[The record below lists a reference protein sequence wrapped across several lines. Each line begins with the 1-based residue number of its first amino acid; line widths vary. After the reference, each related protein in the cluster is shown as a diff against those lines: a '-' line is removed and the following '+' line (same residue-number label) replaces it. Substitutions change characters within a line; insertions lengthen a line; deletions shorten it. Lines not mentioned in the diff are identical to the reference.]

1 MKYCQDLKTRVDIRE
16 RALVHNAKE
25 FKKLIGTAVKL
36 MAVVKANAYG
46 HGIAACAKILAQSAN
61 PKIQKPKPKILDL
74 WFGVDSISEA
84 LELKKAGIEAP
95 ILVLG
100 YIPLARIKETV
111 ENNFRIVVYNE
122 DAIRIL
128 GRIGQ
133 NKKAKI
139 KNKKR
144 KPKNIKIHLKIETGA
159 NRQGIKIEYLPE
171 FVKLIKKYPEINVE
185 GVYSHF
191 ADTENPRSKFYKKQ
205 LDVFYKAVEILN
217 QNGIHPEIRHIAS
230 TAATILYPETRLDMV
245 RVGLGIYGLSPF
257 PKLQIT
263 NHKSQTKNKL
273 QNTNY
278 KIKINLM
285 PALTWNTRIAQIKNV
300 KKGQAV
306 GYGLSERVKKDS
318 VIAVLPVGY
327 WDGYDRGLSNIGEVL
342 IRGKR
347 CRVLGRV
354 CMNMMMIDITKSQNT
369 NHKSQTK
376 HKSQNTNYNQL
387 LEEEVVL
394 IGKQGGEEIT
404 ADEIAKKIGT
414 INYEVVTR
422 INPLITRIMQ
432 RGKTSLRKV

>member
-133 NKKAKI
+133 NKKPKI
-139 KNKKR
+139 KNKKH
-144 KPKNIKIHLKIETGA
+144 KLKNIKI
-159 NRQGIKIEYLPE
+159 
-171 FVKLIKKYPEINVE
+171 YPEINVE